1 MYVIA
6 FKWADVLRTSP
17 LGAGS
22 GYTTPFLCEVVDSL
36 LIDEDIKKTKKLID
50 LFKI

>member
-22 GYTTPFLCEVVDSL
+22 GYTTPFFCEVVDSL
-36 LIDEDIKKTKKLID
+36 LIDEDIKTKKLID